1 MLYRRNNDEPPRRVL
16 LQRSGED
23 KNAEISGHSQAAMSN
38 SKFTKAAWAM
48 MSPHRFPSFPLSVTS
63 LQRRYPSCGGISHN
77 IRSAVRLKLPRYA
90 KR

>member
-16 LQRSGED
+16 LQRSAED